1 MKPARFHPE
10 AQLELDEAIAYY
22 EERSPGVGIDL
33 RKQVESAIPKIQ
45 LYPLRWSP
53 SAHGTRRFMLRKFPY
68 SLVYLEMPDHLWLV
82 AVAHHKRRPGYWL
95 KRL

>member
-33 RKQVESAIPKIQ
+33 RNQVESVIPKIQ
-45 LYPLRWSP
+45 LHPLRWS
-53 SAHGTRRFMLRKFPY
+53 SSSHGTRRFRLRKFPY
-68 SLVYLEMPDHLWLV
+68 SLVYLEMLDHIWLV
-82 AVAHHKRRPGYWL
+82 AVAHHKRRPGYRR

>member
-1 MKPARFHPE
+1 MKPVRFHPE

-45 LYPLRWSP
+45 LHPLRWSP
-53 SAHGTRRFMLRKFPY
+53 STHGTRRFMLRKFPY
-68 SLVYLEMPDHLWLV
+68 SLVYLEMLDHIWLV
-82 AVAHHKRRPGYWL
+82 AVAHHKRRPGYWQ